1 MEEDRLQLVAR
12 NDFYRVFC
20 QNGAGPVAVV
30 DGLGSVAL
38 AETAKRV
45 IADDPGALLARL
57 TEAVDD
63 GAVNLGVATLLPR
76 VAIVC
81 GPHIV
86 DLSEAR
92 RADDIVAGARSVL
105 DGHEGTAVAVIWS

>member
-1 MEEDRLQLVAR
+1 MAEDRLKVAAR

-20 QNGAGPVAVV
+20 ENGAGAVAVV

-38 AETAKRV
+38 AEQAKRV
-45 IADDPGALLARL
+45 IAADPDDLLVRL
-57 TEAVDD
+57 AEAVDA
-63 GAVNLGVATLLPR
+63 GALNLGVATLLPR

-86 DLSEAR
+86 DLSESR
-92 RADDIVAGARSVL
+92 RAEDIVATARTVL
-105 DGHEGTAVAVIWS
+105 DGHEGTAVAVLWS

>member
-1 MEEDRLQLVAR
+1 LR
-12 NDFYRVFC
+12 
-20 QNGAGPVAVV
+20 
-30 DGLGSVAL
+30 
-38 AETAKRV
+38 
-45 IADDPGALLARL
+45 
-57 TEAVDD
+57 EAVDA

-92 RADDIVAGARSVL
+92 RAEDIVAGAESVL
-105 DGHEGTAVAVIWS
+105 DGHEGTAVAVLWS